1 MRAGS
6 RFRLFSASFA
16 GDGLTGKA
24 SEKPP
29 ERVRGR
35 EGIGRSLVPP
45 VALERTDP
53 SFSLPDVVQW
63 RVCVRR
69 VRRRAGAPVSPASEG
84 ESPAPF
90 SSLLLRAGP
99 RVPTLPSP
107 SHLCTPP
114 HPALVQ
120 QAL

>member
-1 MRAGS
+1 MSKSFPRNGGRGWAREGIVRASS

-29 ERVRGR
+29 ERVRG

-45 VALERTDP
+45 IALGRTDL
-53 SFSLPDVVQW
+53 SFSLPDVLW

-69 VRRRAGAPVSPASEG
+69 VRKREGALMSPAS
-84 ESPAPF
+84 
-90 SSLLLRAGP
+90 
-99 RVPTLPSP
+99 
-107 SHLCTPP
+107 
-114 HPALVQ
+114 
-120 QAL
+120 